1 MQLLVAIVRENMPMA
16 ERDNTTSL
24 ADKRSFRDVFGGFL
38 FYVGI
43 PATTLYP
50 LGFLA
55 LSLQLWRDPDFPYTW
70 ASSGFNFAMLWYA
83 VSLVPKVVVIGT
95 GIRLLLL
102 AFLATFLSMAVA
114 SLTLQLLREWSVIKG
129 KAQSQES
136 QALSRWNRFDRLK
149 RYHWLGSL
157 VIVLPATVLL
167 LSRNFPFDSWYD
179 AIFYGIYMGSCA
191 LGGTLIGYIRFM
203 GHHRFFHHGL
213 LVAFAAA
220 IFGALSLSALELP
233 NLPLVEIEAT
243 TEWPQEL
250 AGSPFRLL
258 SNDAQHWYVYNHE
271 SGMLAMDQADVK
283 SVRFWDDTQE
293 RTPDVS
299 TQDGRVNPD

>member
-1 MQLLVAIVRENMPMA
+1 MA
-16 ERDNTTSL
+16 SSDNKTLS
-24 ADKRSFRDVFGGFL
+24 ADKSSLRDLFGGLL

-55 LSLQLWRDPDFPYTW
+55 MSLQLWRDPDFPYTW
-70 ASSGFNFAMLWYA
+70 ASSGLNFAMLWYA

-114 SLTLQLLREWSVIKG
+114 SLTLQWLRKWSVIKG
-129 KAQSQES
+129 KAKHQQPEEPNSKKS
-136 QALSRWNRFDRLK
+136 IARLK
-149 RYHWLGSL
+149 KYHWLVSL

-167 LSRNFPFDSWYD
+167 LNRNFPFDSWYD
-179 AIFYGIYMGSCA
+179 AIFYGIYLGSCA
-191 LGGTLIGYIRFM
+191 LGGALIGYIRFM
-203 GHHRFFHHGL
+203 GHYRFFQHGL

-233 NLPLVEIEAT
+233 NLPLVEVEAT
-243 TEWPQEL
+243 MSWPTELP
-250 AGSPFRLL
+250 SNPYRLL
-258 SNDAQHWYVYNHE
+258 SNDSQHWYVYNRE
-271 SGMLAMDQADVK
+271 SGMLALDQADVK
-283 SVRFWDDTQE
+283 IVRFWDDTQE
-293 RTPDVS
+293 RPPAVS
-299 TQDGRVNPD
+299 PGQDGRINPE

>member
-1 MQLLVAIVRENMPMA
+1 VRKKMA
-16 ERDNTTSL
+16 MADRDNTDSS
-24 ADKRSFRDVFGGFL
+24 ADKRSLRDLFGGLL

-70 ASSGFNFAMLWYA
+70 ASSGLNFAMLWYA

-114 SLTLQLLREWSVIKG
+114 SLTLQWLRKWSVIKG
-129 KAQSQES
+129 KAKNQEPEG
-136 QALSRWNRFDRLK
+136 RTNRTLFDRLK
-149 RYHWLGSL
+149 RYHWLVSL
-157 VIVLPATVLL
+157 VIVLPTTVLL

-179 AIFYGIYMGSCA
+179 AIFYGGYFGFSA
-191 LGGTLIGYIRFM
+191 LGGTLIGYIRFV
-203 GHHRFFHHGL
+203 GYHSFFHYGL
-213 LVAFAAA
+213 LVAFAGA

-233 NLPLVEIEAT
+233 NLPLIEVEAT

-250 AGSPFRLL
+250 RGSPYRLL
-258 SNDAQHWYVYNHE
+258 SNDSQHWYVYNRE

-293 RTPDVS
+293 RTPDVGS
-299 TQDGRVNPD
+299 QDGRVNPD

>member
-1 MQLLVAIVRENMPMA
+1 MA
-16 ERDNTTSL
+16 DSDNTTSF
-24 ADKRSFRDVFGGFL
+24 ADKRSLRDLFGGLL

-70 ASSGFNFAMLWYA
+70 ASSGLNFAMLWYA

-114 SLTLQLLREWSVIKG
+114 SLTLQWLRKWSVIKG
-129 KAQSQES
+129 KALYQRPEDPG
-136 QALSRWNRFDRLK
+136 RKKPFDMLK
-149 RYHWLGSL
+149 RYHWLVSL

-167 LSRNFPFDSWYD
+167 LSHNFPFDSWYD
-179 AIFYGIYMGSCA
+179 AIFYGIYLGSCA
-191 LGGTLIGYIRFM
+191 FGGTLIGYIRYM
-203 GHHRFFHHGL
+203 GHHRFFQHGL

-233 NLPLVEIEAT
+233 NLPLVEIEAS
-243 TEWPQEL
+243 TEWPREL
-250 AGSPFRLL
+250 VGTPYRLL
-258 SNDAQHWYVYNHE
+258 ANDSQHWYVYNRE

-293 RTPDVS
+293 RAPDIDS
-299 TQDGRVNPD
+299 QDGRVNPS

>member
-1 MQLLVAIVRENMPMA
+1 VRKKVLMA
-16 ERDNTTSL
+16 DRDNTPSSADTRSL
-24 ADKRSFRDVFGGFL
+24 RDVFGAFL

-55 LSLQLWRDPDFPYTW
+55 LSLQLWRDPGFPYTW

-95 GIRLLLL
+95 GVRLLLIAL
-102 AFLATFLSMAVA
+102 LATFLSMAVA
-114 SLTLQLLREWSVIKG
+114 SITLYWLRKWNTIKG
-129 KAQSQES
+129 KTKNQEPEG
-136 QALSRWNRFDRLK
+136 RKKRTPFDRL
-149 RYHWLGSL
+149 RRHHWLVSL

-167 LSRNFPFDSWYD
+167 LTRNFPFDSWYD
-179 AIFYGIYMGSCA
+179 AIFYGGYLGFSA
-191 LGGTLIGYIRFM
+191 LGGTLIGYLRFM
-203 GHHRFFHHGL
+203 GYHRFFHHGL
-213 LVAFAAA
+213 LVAFAGA

-233 NLPLVEIEAT
+233 NLPLVEVKAT

-250 AGSPFRLL
+250 TGSPFRLL
-258 SNDAQHWYVYNHE
+258 SNDAQHWYVYNRE
-271 SGMLAMDQADVK
+271 SGMLAMQQADVE
-283 SVRFWDDTQE
+283 SVRFWDDSQE

-299 TQDGRVNPD
+299 SQDGRVNPD